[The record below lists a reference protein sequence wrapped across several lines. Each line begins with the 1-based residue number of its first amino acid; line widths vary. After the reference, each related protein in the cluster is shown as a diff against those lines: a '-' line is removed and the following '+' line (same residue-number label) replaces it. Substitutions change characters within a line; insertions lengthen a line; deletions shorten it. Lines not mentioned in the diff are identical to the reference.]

1 MKDATPYTFK
11 SDVYA
16 YGVVVYELIANTLP
30 YNNIGNKDQIIFMVG
45 CGFLRPDMNKVRSD
59 CPKALRRLTTE
70 SIQFNRDERPL
81 FTHILA
87 SIESIGR
94 ALPKITRSASE
105 PMLNRFKPSAEL
117 DMSFP
122 CPTPHTP
129 IQGASMFNFYP
140 GQMQLVS

>member
-1 MKDATPYTFK
+1 MHFLTDNSMPLLRREDASHFRILEGRGSTASKKLRGLLFAL
-11 SDVYA
+11 S
-16 YGVVVYELIANTLP
+16 
-30 YNNIGNKDQIIFMVG
+30 
-45 CGFLRPDMNKVRSD
+45 FLRIQLVYKCKESYRGGIRSSLKVYLI
-59 CPKALRRLTTE
+59 PPTFMF
-70 SIQFNRDERPL
+70 Q
-81 FTHILA
+81 ILA